1 MVFSGR
7 GSLLAK
13 RVLFAAALLS
23 SAYVRE
29 GTGLSVD
36 QAVIWFPSGVAVA
49 GLWLLGAREWW
60 VVAACAAGQRLLAGN
75 GTGYAMTAAAGS
87 ATEALLGAYL
97 LGRLG
102 FDARLCRG

>member
-13 RVLFAAALLS
+13 RILFAAALLS

-29 GTGLSVD
+29 GVGLSVD

-60 VVAACAAGQRLLAGN
+60 VVAACAAGHRLLAGN
-75 GTGYAMTAAAGS
+75 ATGV
-87 ATEALLGAYL
+87 
-97 LGRLG
+97 
-102 FDARLCRG
+102 RGDRCDGKRS